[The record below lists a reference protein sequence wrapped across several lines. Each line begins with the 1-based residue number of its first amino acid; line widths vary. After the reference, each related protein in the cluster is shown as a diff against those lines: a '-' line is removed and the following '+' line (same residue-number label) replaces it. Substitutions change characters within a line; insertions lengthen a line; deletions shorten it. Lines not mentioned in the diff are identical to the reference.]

1 MEEERQRLAQEQ
13 QAQRAEAERQRQLLQ
28 KQKQEKQQQEEEE
41 EQAQREAQRQLAQQK
56 AAAAEER
63 QRQLAAEDEA
73 RRQRAIDEERQR
85 QERAAALEARRR
97 EEAAAAAAAKQALI
111 DAEAAE
117 LAAIDAEARRQAEA
131 ERERV
136 KAANRAEA
144 ERLKAEED
152 AEIAEALR
160 RAEEQRRKRAS
171 FLSDMDSFSTQFVSQ
186 TQEKESAL
194 QDAQRQK
201 DALKA
206 NIATMP
212 AAPVDQ
218 PRVRNHRPVADDDD
232 DLRPLTVVE
241 EPLPPSPTPAHAEP
255 AKVTR
260 TIVVDQAALQSRQ
273 QDFQQVTSALF
284 AESAADAASS
294 AAPEPVAAAPAASVV
309 EGEELRMPTR
319 IGSDKAGGK
328 AKAAAASAAPPAR
341 PPSGL
346 PAASPAASSSATH
359 SGVRFGG
366 ATSPVNTPAAATT
379 ASVPADAEDEEEE
392 GTAQLD
398 SISNILTR
406 EERRTMTREEKAS
419 WRAKQVDLN
428 TRRKDFHGAVTF
440 MFDGIFSWQMYGS
453 AEALDEFGNTYTE
466 YLMRCQWGTSFEN
479 LQPWIVAHRYR
490 EFDKLDLDLK
500 KRFPALEVTMPK
512 LPKKEF
518 LWSMETQVVT
528 KRRQALE
535 EYMVKL
541 VQSFP
546 TLLRSDLMDVFLH
559 ITERIQSIKNLLK
572 VAPSLSMRTSA
583 NPSGATTSAASTSS
597 AAVYEAAEESSSVM
611 SAPPPSH
618 TSSAMAGGDPL
629 GVSRGGV
636 QPAARRGSARGGGG
650 PVVVV
655 DEEEHDAH
663 DRNNCKILVSAPL
676 LPRCC

>member
-1 MEEERQRLAQEQ
+1 M
-13 QAQRAEAERQRQLLQ
+13 RAEAERQRQLQQQQ
-28 KQKQEKQQQEEEE
+28 KQQE
-41 EQAQREAQRQLAQQK
+41 EQAQREAQQQLAQQK
-56 AAAAEER
+56 AAAEARER
-63 QRQLAAEDEA
+63 QQAAEDEA
-73 RRQRAIDEERQR
+73 RRQRAIEEERQR

-97 EEAAAAAAAKQALI
+97 EEAAAAAAAKQAAI
-111 DAEAAE
+111 DAEEAE

-136 KAANRAEA
+136 KAAKRAEA
-144 ERLKAEED
+144 ERLKEEED

-160 RAEEQRRKRAS
+160 RAEEQRRKRAM

-218 PRVRNHRPVADDDD
+218 PRARNNRPVADEDD

-241 EPLPPSPTPAHAEP
+241 EPLPPSPTPARAEP

-260 TIVVDQAALQSRQ
+260 TIVVDQTALQSRQ

-284 AESAADAASS
+284 AESTADAASS
-294 AAPEPVAAAPAASVV
+294 AAPEPVAAAPPASVV

-319 IGSDKAGGK
+319 IGSDKASGK
-328 AKAAAASAAPPAR
+328 AKSAAAAAAPPAR

-346 PAASPAASSSATH
+346 PAASPSASSSATH
-359 SGVRFGG
+359 SSVRIGG
-366 ATSPVNTPAAATT
+366 ATVVGTSPVNTPAAATT
-379 ASVPADAEDEEEE
+379 SGPVDADDEEEE

-428 TRRKDFHGAVTF
+428 TRRKDFHGAVTY

-572 VAPSLSMRTSA
+572 VAPSLSMRTAA
-583 NPSGATTSAASTSS
+583 NPTGAAAPSTSS
-597 AAVYEAAEESSSVM
+597 AAVYEAAEESAAVM

-629 GVSRGGV
+629 GASRGGA
-636 QPAARRGSARGGGG
+636 QPAVRRGSARGGGG

-663 DRNNCKILVSAPL
+663 DRNNCKILVSAPPL
-676 LPRCC
+676 LTLCVL